1 MTKKFLSKGPEV
13 CLNTHNTQK
22 KVDLIRESRGSRMN
36 VMENSFADSC
46 KLVHHRNVLQRDRR
60 LTGIL
65 HYIDPEHLHH
75 ILSPSMTHQIVPD
88 RLSSCRSETVEIEK
102 ASEKRTKQLNAFFF
116 P

>member
-1 MTKKFLSKGPEV
+1 M
-13 CLNTHNTQK
+13 
-22 KVDLIRESRGSRMN
+22 D

-65 HYIDPEHLHH
+65 HYINPEHLHH
-75 ILSPSMTHQIVPD
+75 ILSLSMTHQIVPD

-102 ASEKRTKQLNAFFF
+102 AFREEDKQLNAFFF
-116 P
+116 HDCDAVLMQDRCTVLDFCNWFK